1 MKQSENRMKVGNIMT
16 DKRQSVLTSEKPSQK
31 ALALFDSTSPEN
43 ESTAEEKA
51 VLERIRASED
61 YVAIEVDQ
69 AIEKEERKSR
79 KKKGNLEQDKKKQAF
94 IVNDENTLK
103 EFKRYCYLHELRIQD
118 VFEALI
124 ADFVK
129 NPDRYDIEK
138 K

>member
-1 MKQSENRMKVGNIMT
+1 MKDNENRMKIGNIMT

-43 ESTAEEKA
+43 EPSAEEKA
-51 VLERIRASED
+51 VRERVRASEE
-61 YVAIEVDQ
+61 YVANEVDKE
-69 AIEKEERKSR
+69 IEKEEKKRR
-79 KKKGNLEQDKKKQAF
+79 KKGNLEQDKKKQAF
-94 IVNDENTLK
+94 IVNDEKTLK

-118 VFEALI
+118 VFEVLI

-129 NPDRYDIEK
+129 DPKKYKVEK